1 MLPCNES
8 HKRNPPEDGP
18 NLHLFAVLHGFAAP
32 FGDASRCS
40 CLAQIA
46 LDWRLWQCAK
56 DAFRLYFSLGKRFA
70 SHVAYRHP
78 VCVRLAALAQ
88 TGIRSMPYARNP
100 GFHSLSLV
108 RKHSAIPLPDG
119 KQLFPRL
126 TSQRKQLSHSLKAAL
141 RLWRQRKRY
150 AQAQQRWS
158 WGFFAPF
165 PHHTLKMV
173 TP

>member
-1 MLPCNES
+1 
-8 HKRNPPEDGP
+8 
-18 NLHLFAVLHGFAAP
+18 
-32 FGDASRCS
+32 
-40 CLAQIA
+40 
-46 LDWRLWQCAK
+46 
-56 DAFRLYFSLGKRFA
+56 
-70 SHVAYRHP
+70 
-78 VCVRLAALAQ
+78 
-88 TGIRSMPYARNP
+88 
-100 GFHSLSLV
+100 LV